1 MFQKPFVEE
10 GVVSWGQTSTREWVG
25 GEGRKEVWV
34 PEPPLE
40 TAIPVLFC
48 YPGGVRDRHH
58 LVTEAQNLQVHL
70 QVICSATVGETLL
83 LKSIGML
90 LPGAVRC
97 INFTVI
103 CSYSAKA
110 NTRPEVHLL
119 GDDLPE

>member
-1 MFQKPFVEE
+1 MLLSKV
-10 GVVSWGQTSTREWVG
+10 R
-25 GEGRKEVWV
+25 
-34 PEPPLE
+34 
-40 TAIPVLFC
+40 AI
-48 YPGGVRDRHH
+48 GDRHH

-70 QVICSATVGETLL
+70 QVICSTTTGETLL

-110 NTRPEVHLL
+110 TVRTNTRPEVHLL